1 MSNQKVIQFDD
12 FRVVALF
19 FAAFVL
25 GALTILILVLAFSPT
40 GWCLSTVVDVQDF
53 SKEEKALLESLI
65 LNGSVF
71 SASDLLGNFTSYYH
85 FLVSLLI
92 TFLILLGGFVT
103 YNAYKSREEHD
114 DILKNRLLELFD
126 EFNKGIE
133 DEDAKRHLQD
143 YKALH
148 SHLEAMIVRMIDNSD
163 ELSDYIDNSVQTISE
178 DMLNE
183 AILGVIEEAVL
194 SDLCSRLECKNGKI
208 TVKKKTKG
216 Q

>member
-1 MSNQKVIQFDD
+1 M
-12 FRVVALF
+12 
-19 FAAFVL
+19 
-25 GALTILILVLAFSPT
+25 
-40 GWCLSTVVDVQDF
+40 
-53 SKEEKALLESLI
+53 
-65 LNGSVF
+65 
-71 SASDLLGNFTSYYH
+71 
-85 FLVSLLI
+85 LI

-148 SHLEAMIVRMIDNSD
+148 SHLEAMILRMIDNSE
-163 ELSDYIDNSVQTISE
+163 ELSDYIDNSVQMISE

-183 AILGVIEEAVL
+183 AILGVIEDAVL
-194 SDLCSRLECKNGKI
+194 SDLCGRLECKNGKI
-208 TVKKKTKG
+208 VVKK
-216 Q
+216 